1 MGKAD
6 WATFSGINIISN
18 DLSGRREAFSTGRV
32 HREKGSELVAGSGG
46 IGVLRLHLCRASA
59 GQIPLRMTVLS
70 IRTLQIRTLQI
81 NTKSIRCQAVRRK
94 NSLRR
99 ERSPASA
106 RLLRVRIHEHELL
119 LHQGFL

>member
-6 WATFSGINIISN
+6 WAAFSGINIISN
-18 DLSGRREAFSTGRV
+18 DLSGRRKAFSTGRV

-59 GQIPLRMTVLS
+59 GQIPLRMTVLFN
-70 IRTLQIRTLQI
+70 TLQQHTVNPHAANQYQI
-81 NTKSIRCQAVRRK
+81 NTLSSSALQ

-99 ERSPASA
+99 ERCPAPA
-106 RLLRVRIHEHELL
+106 RLLPVRIHE
-119 LHQGFL
+119 